1 MQSIFSRGLPND
13 CLAPLTLTGRWI
25 GALRSEGPQRV
36 GLSVLG
42 SCHLPD
48 CISAGY
54 ELASSRGFEP
64 QTQRGAMGNLNRADR
79 KQIGVVPGAS
89 DARYVPFRPH
99 TEVQGELRI
108 SIMQLQNTA

>member
-1 MQSIFSRGLPND
+1 
-13 CLAPLTLTGRWI
+13 
-25 GALRSEGPQRV
+25 
-36 GLSVLG
+36 
-42 SCHLPD
+42 
-48 CISAGY
+48 
-54 ELASSRGFEP
+54 
-64 QTQRGAMGNLNRADR
+64 MGNLNRADR